1 MGRSQTPTAVRKPP
15 GGIPAHKRHQA
26 IVEAMADVPAD
37 VEAWVDVS
45 MGLKMQLK
53 DVQQIHDLLAEADE
67 SQGHDWQLRI
77 LCQGG
82 ARPYRVELVVLRAP
96 LMIPPVKK
104 VLEASRPRGTVARC
118 ERVAGRPTMR
128 PYWNDIA
135 GPEPMDAASRRIE
148 DLGLSTRVTLALR
161 RRQVRT
167 IEELASHSRSSL
179 LSMLNIG
186 ELSVRRIDLALAR
199 IGLTLS
205 DG

>member
-77 LCQGG
+77 LCQGS
-82 ARPYRVELVVLRAP
+82 ARPYRVELVALRAP
-96 LMIPPVKK
+96 LMTPPVKK
-104 VLEASRPRGTVARC
+104 VLEASRPPRH
-118 ERVAGRPTMR
+118 
-128 PYWNDIA
+128 
-135 GPEPMDAASRRIE
+135 EPLDAASRRIE
-148 DLGLSTRVTLALR
+148 ELGLPTRTTLALR

-167 IEELASHSRSSL
+167 IEELASHSRTSL
-179 LSMLNIG
+179 LAMLNIG
-186 ELSVRRIDLALAR
+186 ELSVHGITLALGR
-199 IGLTLS
+199 IGLTLV